1 MLDEKLDKKM
11 FRPDVKKME
20 TRMSCAAIEACK
32 AKKLY
37 GALRALWRSSNV
49 NGADARITHLKSF
62 VAPSPKRDEVEGEG
76 ETERP
81 DESHPAVVPLAPLR
95 DASESD
101 DVGSGGES
109 DDEDVSTR
117 EEPCEIEPSQ
127 PSPNDSSESG
137 DHRDSPTLELGSPD
151 SDREQLEPCALVAD
165 GDGVYS
171 PKSSFSVESS
181 DSEPKDSQVPGAGWM
196 GKAMMASRFLEKE
209 EKAKQEREEEITKF
223 LGYVR
228 QGLNFSS
235 LGNDDDVNG
244 CWGDYSAYCYG
255 ALKQYGQSVI
265 PKLSDMDFF
274 RKWLHNFKSGCAQD
288 WFDVKS
294 KYLFNTCLFCICFK
308 FISFRTASHKLIF
321 SLLRRSIALKL
332 MMMMMLAM
340 RINLR

>member
-127 PSPNDSSESG
+127 PPRMIPVKVVTTGIPLRWSWVHLIVIVNNWN
-137 DHRDSPTLELGSPD
+137 
-151 SDREQLEPCALVAD
+151 LVRLLLM
-165 GDGVYS
+165 
-171 PKSSFSVESS
+171 E
-181 DSEPKDSQVPGAGWM
+181 M
-196 GKAMMASRFLEKE
+196 GCILLSLPFL
-209 EKAKQEREEEITKF
+209 
-223 LGYVR
+223 
-228 QGLNFSS
+228 
-235 LGNDDDVNG
+235 
-244 CWGDYSAYCYG
+244 
-255 ALKQYGQSVI
+255 
-265 PKLSDMDFF
+265 
-274 RKWLHNFKSGCAQD
+274 
-288 WFDVKS
+288 
-294 KYLFNTCLFCICFK
+294 
-308 FISFRTASHKLIF
+308 
-321 SLLRRSIALKL
+321 
-332 MMMMMLAM
+332 
-340 RINLR
+340 